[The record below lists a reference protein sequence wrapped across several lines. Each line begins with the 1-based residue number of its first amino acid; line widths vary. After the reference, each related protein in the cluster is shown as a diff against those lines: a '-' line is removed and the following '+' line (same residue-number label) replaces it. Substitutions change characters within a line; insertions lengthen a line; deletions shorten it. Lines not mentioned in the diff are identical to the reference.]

1 MMAYQSLP
9 CVKGGGLRSKTKGL
23 LKAKNYSKTIPQSP
37 AVTAPFTQGSLK
49 YAVSLL
55 IVGSGFCPVV
65 RGLPRAMLAPDAGV
79 GKAEKFESTTIEKY
93 YDGLS

>member
-9 CVKGGGLRSKTKGL
+9 CVKGGGLRSKTEGL

-49 YAVSLL
+49 CAVSLL
-55 IVGSGFCPVV
+55 IVGSSFYPMV
-65 RGLPRAMLAPDAGV
+65 RGQSRAMLAPDASV
-79 GKAEKFESTTIEKY
+79 GKAENITLIDNFSLKMRY
-93 YDGLS
+93 

>member
-9 CVKGGGLRSKTKGL
+9 CVKGGGLRSKTEGL

-55 IVGSGFCPVV
+55 IVDSGFYPICAWTSTRYACP
-65 RGLPRAMLAPDAGV
+65 RRER